1 MKFINTPIFY
11 KKYTIDILL
20 SERCMIISFYD
31 AKEKTWMGLPLYITD
46 NLHQNGLKAPAL
58 PGE

>member
-1 MKFINTPIFY
+1 
-11 KKYTIDILL
+11 
-20 SERCMIISFYD
+20 MIISFYD
-31 AKEKTWMGLPLYITD
+31 AQEKTWMGLPLYITD